1 MVGKA
6 TSQAGVFTGL
16 NPASF
21 NSSDP
26 IVLFIIQVKY
36 IFTINAMILLIGCC

>member
-6 TSQAGVFTGL
+6 TPQAGVFTGL

-36 IFTINAMILLIGCC
+36 LFTIIVMVLLTSCC